1 MQTNSFQN
9 SFLLPYEELNIVPT
23 GVNEYQLHTPWL
35 ALQTKIEASSATH
48 QTLRAFSHKDYQHVD
63 WKILSGFLKQ
73 MNQPCFYISPEPS
86 SDFGNDPHHSLIPAS
101 SRFASG
107 EKSKARQVF
116 GLRANSF
123 ANSQWAWD
131 EDAILEFSKV
141 GEDRYSPRALLSVVR
156 RYHLLDCAENDRT
169 AELYARC
176 KSAAAVSATGIKKML
191 ATIVYQNYFVTKNCQ
206 DSLAPAMA
214 NSQSAGSILEDFMS
228 DEEGHDLLLLRAL
241 TSMGASAEGL
251 YLAAGTENIMR
262 LLRQIGSWHFLS
274 FCLAIDFFE
283 KPTLQSEDPL
293 ARLLKFFH
301 CDIAA
306 DCLQKHKNINDGGD
320 HDSISLDL
328 IQHLKPISRE
338 DALTAIRFAEILSD
352 EMTSVTRELI
362 PFLNQEQQ
370 STKLA

>member
-1 MQTNSFQN
+1 MRSSPFQN
-9 SFLLPYEELNIVPT
+9 AFLLPYEDLNILPT
-23 GVNEYQLHTPWL
+23 GTNEYQLHTPWL
-35 ALQTKIEASSATH
+35 ALQSKIEASPATH
-48 QTLRAFSHKDYQHVD
+48 HTLRAYSHQDYQQVD
-63 WKILSGFLKQ
+63 WKILSDFLKQ
-73 MNQPCFYISPEPS
+73 MNQPCFYISPETS
-86 SDFGNDPHHSLIPAS
+86 ADFGTDTLYNHIPA
-101 SRFASG
+101 G
-107 EKSKARQVF
+107 HQIWNCEKDKARRAF
-116 GLRANSF
+116 GLRVNLLTHP
-123 ANSQWAWD
+123 QWEWD
-131 EDAILEFSKV
+131 ADAVLDFSKV
-141 GEDRYSPRALLSVVR
+141 GEDQYSPRALLSVVR

-176 KSAAAVSATGIKKML
+176 KSAAALPNPGLKKML

-206 DSLAPAMA
+206 DSLAPALS
-214 NSQSAGSILEDFMS
+214 NSQSAESVLEEFMS

-283 KPTLQSEDPL
+283 KPTLQAEDPL
-293 ARLLKFFH
+293 ARLLKYFH

-328 IQHLKPISRE
+328 IQYLKPISRE

-362 PFLNQEQQ
+362 PFLNQEQH